1 MKVFLIS
8 HIADIDG
15 LTPVVLSKLVFKDFD
30 YKLLEISEVDSYMN
44 EALDNNFFD
53 EYDKVFMTDLCI
65 NEETA
70 KRIDN
75 LAFKDKFQVIDHHI
89 GNLALNKYSFIKVV
103 DEENG
108 FKESGTSLYYK
119 YLLEHHP
126 IKILATEAVSYMVS
140 LVRLGDTW
148 EWVKYN
154 KQEARYLS
162 TLLSYYG
169 TEKYINNYFDFLLAN
184 ETFFFTESEKL
195 LIEVDNRRM
204 NDYIEIKK
212 EQIIFEEIK
221 GYKVGIVFAELY
233 RSELGNILSKTYP
246 DVDLIAIINMGR
258 SISYRTNRDDVSVND
273 FAMFFGGKGHQKA
286 AGSPLPVG
294 LKESIIDYIFRRENN
309 EY

>member
-15 LTPVVLSKLVFKDFD
+15 LTPVILSKLVFKNLD
-30 YKLLEISEVDSYMN
+30 YKLLEINEVDSFMN
-44 EALDNNFFD
+44 EALDNNLFD
-53 EYDKVFMTDLCI
+53 DYDKVFMTDLCV

-70 KRIDN
+70 IRIN
-75 LAFKDKFQVIDHHI
+75 GLLFKEKFQVIDHHI
-89 GNLALNKYSFIKVV
+89 GNMELNKYSFIKVV

-119 YLLEHHP
+119 YLLEHYP

-154 KQEARYLS
+154 KQEARYL
-162 TLLSYYG
+162 TTIFSYYG
-169 TEKYINNYFDFLLAN
+169 VEKFITNYFDFLLAN
-184 ETFFFTESEKL
+184 ETFFFTDTEKM
-195 LIEVDNRRM
+195 LIEVDTKRM
-204 NDYIEIKK
+204 NEYIENKK
-212 EQIIFEEIK
+212 QQLFIDDIK

-233 RSELGNILSKTYP
+233 RSELGNILSKENP
-246 DVDLIAIINMGR
+246 DIDLIAIINMGR
-258 SISYRTNRDDVSVND
+258 SISYRTNKDDINVSD
-273 FAMFFGGKGHQKA
+273 FAMFFGGKGHQKS

-294 LKESIIDYIFRRENN
+294 LKEIIIDYVFRREHN